1 MSGEAVVSRTIGVHH
16 RKRDRAPGLGVQ
28 QPVPFGVSYVITRSR
43 TAGFDSSGANMFG
56 TKPN

>member
-16 RKRDRAPGLGVQ
+16 SKRDRAPGLGVQ
-28 QPVPFGVSYVITRSR
+28 QPVPLGVSYVITSSR
-43 TAGFDSSGANMFG
+43 TAGFDMCRADMFG